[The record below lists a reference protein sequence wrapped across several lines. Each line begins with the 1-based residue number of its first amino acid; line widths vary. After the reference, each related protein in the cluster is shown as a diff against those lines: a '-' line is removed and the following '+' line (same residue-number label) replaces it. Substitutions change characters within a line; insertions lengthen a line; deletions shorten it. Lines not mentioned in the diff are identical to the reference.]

1 MYIDT
6 HCHLSKIDY
15 DNINDVMNENRK
27 NDIDKIVVS
36 GYSKESIEEVV
47 NLSKQYDDIYL
58 TLGYHPSEVNYINEQ
73 DLEYLEKLLQTTD
86 KLLGIGEIGLD
97 YHYGKEDREKQI
109 KLFKKQLS
117 IAEKLDL
124 PVIIHTRDACGDT
137 IDILK
142 QYNIRG
148 IIHCFSGSIEIAKEY
163 INMGFLL
170 GIGGVVTFKNSNL
183 YKVIETVSL
192 DNIVLETDSPY
203 LTPEPFRGKKNSSK
217 YIPIIASKIAEIKGI
232 SVNDVSDATTN
243 NAMKIFDLK

>member
-73 DLEYLEKLLQTTD
+73 DLKYLEKLLQTTD

-142 QYNIRG
+142 QYNVRG
-148 IIHCFSGSIEIAKEY
+148 IIHCFSGSIEVAKEY

>member
-73 DLEYLEKLLQTTD
+73 DLEYLEKLLQRTD

-142 QYNIRG
+142 QYNVRG
-148 IIHCFSGSIEIAKEY
+148 IIHCFSGSIEVAKEY

>member
-15 DNINDVMNENRK
+15 GNINDVMNENRK

-73 DLEYLEKLLQTTD
+73 DLKYLEKLLQTTD

-142 QYNIRG
+142 QYNVRG
-148 IIHCFSGSIEIAKEY
+148 IIHCFSGSIEVAKEY